1 MNKIDLNLS
10 KHVEQQRVN
19 SSNDA
24 SRTAQAE
31 QSAKPAT
38 SASPS
43 EPDAV
48 KVSERAANIGR
59 LAARASELPDV
70 RQEKVDALRERI
82 QSGSYNPKASE
93 IADAVIKEED

>member
-24 SRTAQAE
+24 NRAAQAE
-31 QSAKPAT
+31 QSAKPAS

-59 LAARASELPDV
+59 LAARV
-70 RQEKVDALRERI
+70 RDAGVAWLSEKVPDQYRAV
-82 QSGSYNPKASE
+82 NPPT
-93 IADAVIKEED
+93 

>member
-38 SASPS
+38 SWVTS
-43 EPDAV
+43 
-48 KVSERAANIGR
+48 
-59 LAARASELPDV
+59 L
-70 RQEKVDALRERI
+70 
-82 QSGSYNPKASE
+82 
-93 IADAVIKEED
+93 